1 MTLVVLVVL
10 DFPENF
16 TEELVRYR
24 VKKSK
29 VLGPVGIV
37 RVETGGL
44 EERDIQEEG
53 LCALTQVGGA
63 RAAPPSTPPHRRS
76 LTCLS

>member
-1 MTLVVLVVL
+1 MAVLVVL

-29 VLGPVGIV
+29 ASDAVGIV
-37 RVETGGL
+37 RVETGG
-44 EERDIQEEG
+44 R
-53 LCALTQVGGA
+53 T
-63 RAAPPSTPPHRRS
+63 
-76 LTCLS
+76 